1 MRRSD
6 YSCPTQVI
14 LKAHLLYQLS
24 SLVSSLFDSQVIH
37 KYNNMSA
44 VITINI
50 LQFYGGVNDSNI
62 VGRKKKIEKGMGE
75 GNGT

>member
-1 MRRSD
+1 MGQYFDCQAGLGSR
-6 YSCPTQVI
+6 I
-14 LKAHLLYQLS
+14 S
-24 SLVSSLFDSQVIH
+24 SFKFQVSSLFDSQVIH

-62 VGRKKKIEKGMGE
+62 VGRKKIEKGMG
-75 GNGT
+75 GGSGT

>member
-1 MRRSD
+1 M
-6 YSCPTQVI
+6 Q
-14 LKAHLLYQLS
+14 
-24 SLVSSLFDSQVIH
+24 VSSLFDSQVIH

-62 VGRKKKIEKGMGE
+62 VGRKKNREGDGWGEWDLE
-75 GNGT
+75 GNKSLLLF